1 MATLRITRIGG
12 GSTVQDLGRPGYL
25 AQGLS
30 RGGAAD
36 RLALFEAA
44 ALLGQAPDLAALEL
58 TGPAGV
64 RFDAPVR
71 IALTGAPMKALR
83 GGETLAWTTSHT
95 VAAGDELALTPT
107 GEGVW
112 SYLSIGGGI
121 ETESKMGSRSAHLSA
136 GIGRPLAVGETLPRG
151 RDAGG
156 ETGLTL
162 EPERGDPEAP
172 IRILPSTHTHLFDG
186 ETLARFQATVFRR
199 SPRGNRQ
206 GVRLDHDGG
215 PFATAAQLSLLSE
228 TIVPGDIQMTGD
240 GVPYLLGPECQS
252 VGGYPRIGSV
262 IPADMARAMQRPPS
276 AEMRFIMVLHEQAL
290 ADHLSENRHLA
301 RLKKRVRPR
310 VRDPRHIPDLL
321 RYQLIGGVT
330 TGRYE
335 LEDGT

>member
-1 MATLRITRIGG
+1 MATLHLTRVAG

-44 ALLGQAPDLAALEL
+44 ALLGQAPGLAALEL
-58 TGPAGV
+58 TGPAAI

-71 IALTGAPMKALR
+71 VALTGAPMKATR
-83 GGETLAWTTSHT
+83 TGETLAWTTSH
-95 VAAGDELALTPT
+95 AMGAGDELSLTPT
-107 GEGVW
+107 GAGVW
-112 SYLSIGGGI
+112 SYLSVGGGI
-121 ETESKMGSRSAHLSA
+121 DMDPVMGSRSAHLSA
-136 GIGRPLAVGETLPRG
+136 GIGQPLEAGATLPVG

-162 EPERGDPEAP
+162 DPERGDPKAP

-186 ETLARFQATVFRR
+186 ETLTRFQNTAFRR

-206 GVRLDHDGG
+206 GVRLDHDGP
-215 PFATAAQLSLLSE
+215 PFATGAQLSLLSE
-228 TIVPGDIQMTGD
+228 IIVPGDIQMTGD

-262 IPADMARAMQRPPS
+262 VPADMARAMQCPPR
-276 AEMRFIMVLHEQAL
+276 ATMRFAMVTHEEAL
-290 ADHLSENRHLA
+290 ADHLSQERQLK
-301 RLKKRVRPR
+301 RLKGRVRPR
-310 VRDPRHIPDLL
+310 IRDPHDIPDLL

-330 TGRYE
+330 TGRFDPE
-335 LEDGT
+335 EG